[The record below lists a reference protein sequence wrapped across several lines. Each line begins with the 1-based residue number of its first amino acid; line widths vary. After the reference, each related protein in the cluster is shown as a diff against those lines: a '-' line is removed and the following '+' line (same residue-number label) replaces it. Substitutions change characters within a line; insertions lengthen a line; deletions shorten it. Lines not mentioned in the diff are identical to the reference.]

1 MPSLTDAQSEELDS
15 ILISGGVDVEVF
27 AQGAARLY
35 TSGGA
40 GWEFTGCE
48 GVALILGEG
57 DVYYIRLVSL
67 SEKKVIFEQELYEQ
81 FEYSAL
87 LPFFHCFEMNDQ
99 IGGVYTFRWV
109 LQCSCCVLRWL
120 VRTVRARLEA
130 ELTCGLALV
139 FADETEAGSFF
150 ENVIIA
156 AEELGGGECTYTP
169 TPWRAGV
176 LASPCVLATTLQ
188 QGRRAI

>member
-67 SEKKVIFEQELYEQ
+67 SERKVIFEQELYEQ

-87 LPFFHCFEMNDQ
+87 LPFFHCFEMNDH
-99 IGGVYTFRWV
+99 IGGVCRCLAPV
-109 LQCSCCVLRWL
+109 LSCVLRGVHHL
-120 VRTVRARLEA
+120 M
-130 ELTCGLALV
+130 
-139 FADETEAGSFF
+139 DGS
-150 ENVIIA
+150 
-156 AEELGGGECTYTP
+156 GGGQKGGG
-169 TPWRAGV
+169 AHV
-176 LASPCVLATTLQ
+176 
-188 QGRRAI
+188 RRSTRVCG